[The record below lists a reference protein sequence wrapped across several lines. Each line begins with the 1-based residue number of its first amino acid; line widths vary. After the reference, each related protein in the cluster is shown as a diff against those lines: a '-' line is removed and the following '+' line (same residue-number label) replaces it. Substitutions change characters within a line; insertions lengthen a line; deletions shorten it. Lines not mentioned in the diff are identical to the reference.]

1 MTRGAAVTAAAAV
14 WPTNATASAAAAS
27 MPIAVRTKITLRPH
41 MALFRLPGLPV
52 DKVPP
57 VVPDNQNPKGPLE
70 PGATRPKSASPLHLG
85 RAQSTITPDPV
96 THIPAR
102 AIGHIKRDNQAT
114 LRTRS
119 SLRARVEHTISP
131 PILRPRDPRSNAAV
145 GYAIGRGVDVSVL
158 PGGAVDAPW
167 LGSGRAVTAGL
178 DQVCLCQ
185 L

>member
-14 WPTNATASAAAAS
+14 WPRNATASAAAAS

-96 THIPAR
+96 THIPPR
-102 AIGHIKRDNQAT
+102 AIGSHK
-114 LRTRS
+114 TRKPGVAQGTVFAA
-119 SLRARVEHTISP
+119 RA
-131 PILRPRDPRSNAAV
+131 
-145 GYAIGRGVDVSVL
+145 
-158 PGGAVDAPW
+158 GGTHDF
-167 LGSGRAVTAGL
+167 TA
-178 DQVCLCQ
+178 DSTS
-185 L
+185 